1 MSESNSNDGPGE
13 DVEPLNRLRM
23 ALNLTQKVNL
33 GNYES
38 ADVSIHISGLTIDHS
53 EEDIQQLV
61 EKGKIAYSLMSDRVG
76 RMAREAKQAGGWSGY
91 KPPADK

>member
-38 ADVSIHISGLTIDHS
+38 ADVLDPHQRPH
-53 EEDIQQLV
+53 
-61 EKGKIAYSLMSDRVG
+61 DR
-76 RMAREAKQAGGWSGY
+76 S
-91 KPPADK
+91 